1 MHITINGLAKEGD
14 GVGRCPDGKAIFVRG
29 ALPGEKVHV
38 VTTDEKPK
46 FRRAQ
51 TVAVAQTHAHRVDP
65 FCSHVQDGCGGCNL
79 QHADGEL
86 QKQLKHRIVLEAF
99 ERIGKFAEVDIKF
112 GGSVNPI
119 GYRTTIRCSVQE
131 GKAGMRAFRS
141 HNHIPLSSC
150 GIAHRRV
157 EEIMTASYFG
167 ENEEVVIRTSALTG
181 KSLAVVSTSS
191 KGVKT
196 LDDVQVI
203 SYEELQK
210 GETANIVERV
220 FDKDWRVSAQSF
232 FQASPQGSELLVRT
246 VNGIIDENLATTASM
261 LDLYA
266 GVGIFAGTVGDGR
279 LVTSVE
285 QSISASQDAT
295 HNLGSEANHVR
306 SRVEDWDIT
315 PHDFVIANPSRTGMS
330 KKVPKIIWETGAAFA
345 VLISCDAAAAAR
357 DAKRMV
363 DTGFKLGEVVVL
375 DLFPQTSHLEV
386 ISTYIR

>member
-14 GVGRCPDGKAIFVRG
+14 GVGRCADGRAIFVRG
-29 ALPGEKVHV
+29 ALPDEKVICT
-38 VTTDEKPK
+38 VTEEKPK
-46 FRRAQ
+46 CLRAQ
-51 TVAVAQTHAHRVDP
+51 TIAVAQTHAHRVDP

-86 QKQLKHRIVLEAF
+86 QKQLKHRIVSEAF
-99 ERIGKFAEVDIKF
+99 ERIGKFAELDIKF
-112 GGSVNPI
+112 GGSINPT

-131 GKAGMRAFRS
+131 GKAGMRSFRS

-181 KSLAVVSTSS
+181 KALAVVSTSS
-191 KGVKT
+191 KRVKT

-210 GETANIVERV
+210 GEAANIVERV

-246 VNGIIDENLATTASM
+246 VNGIIAKNVATTASM
-261 LDLYA
+261 LDLYS
-266 GVGIFAGTVGDGR
+266 GVGIFAGTIGEGR
-279 LVTSVE
+279 FVTSVE
-285 QSISASQDAT
+285 QSISASQDAI
-295 HNLGSEANHVR
+295 HNLGCNTNHVC

-330 KKVPKIIWETGAAFA
+330 KRVPSIIWETGATFA

-357 DAKRMV
+357 DARRMINV
-363 DTGFKLGEVVVL
+363 GFKLGEVTVL

-386 ISTYIR
+386 VSTYIR

>member
-51 TVAVAQTHAHRVDP
+51 TVAVLEKHAHRIDP

-86 QKQLKHRIVLEAF
+86 QKQLKHRIVSEAF
-99 ERIGKFAEVDIKF
+99 ERIGKFAELDIKF
-112 GGSVNPI
+112 GGSINPT

-150 GIAHRRV
+150 GVAHRRV

-181 KSLAVVSTSS
+181 KALAVVSTSS
-191 KGVKT
+191 KRVKT

-210 GETANIVERV
+210 GEAANIVERV

-246 VNGIIDENLATTASM
+246 VNGIIAKNVATTASM
-261 LDLYA
+261 LDLYS
-266 GVGIFAGTVGDGR
+266 GVGIFAGTIGEGR
-279 LVTSVE
+279 FVTSVE
-285 QSISASQDAT
+285 QSISASQDAI
-295 HNLGSEANHVR
+295 HNLGCNTNHVC

-330 KKVPKIIWETGAAFA
+330 KRVPSIIWETGATFA

-357 DAKRMV
+357 DARRMINV
-363 DTGFKLGEVVVL
+363 GFKLGEVTVL

-386 ISTYIR
+386 VSTYIR

>member
-51 TVAVAQTHAHRVDP
+51 TIAVEETHVHRVDP
-65 FCSHVQDGCGGCNL
+65 FCNHVHEGCGGCNL
-79 QHADGEL
+79 QHADEEL
-86 QKQLKHRIVLEAF
+86 QKQLKHRIALEAF

-112 GGSVNPI
+112 GGSVNPS

-141 HNHIPLSSC
+141 HNHISLSSC
-150 GIAHRRV
+150 GIAHSQV
-157 EEIMTASYFG
+157 EEIMTGSYFG

-181 KSLAVVSTSS
+181 KSLAVVSASS
-191 KGVKT
+191 EGVKT

-210 GETANIVERV
+210 GETAYIVERV
-220 FDKDWRVSAQSF
+220 SGKDWRVSAQSF

-246 VNGIIDENLATTASM
+246 VNGIIAENVATKSSM

-266 GVGIFAGTVGDGR
+266 GVGIFAGTIGEGR
-279 LVTSVE
+279 FVTSVE
-285 QSISASQDAT
+285 QSISASQDAI
-295 HNLGSEANHVR
+295 HNLGSNTNHVC

-330 KKVPKIIWETGAAFA
+330 KKVPSIIWETGATFA

-357 DAKRMV
+357 DARRMINV
-363 DTGFKLGEVVVL
+363 GFKLGEVTVL

-386 ISTYIR
+386 VSTYIR

>member
-1 MHITINGLAKEGD
+1 MTINGLAKEGD

-38 VTTDEKPK
+38 ATTDEKPK

-51 TVAVAQTHAHRVDP
+51 IIAVAQTHAHRVDP

-86 QKQLKHRIVLEAF
+86 QKQLKHRIVSEAF
-99 ERIGKFAEVDIKF
+99 ERIGKFVELDIKF

-181 KSLAVVSTSS
+181 KALAVVSTTP

-210 GETANIVERV
+210 GEAAYIVERV
-220 FDKDWRVSAQSF
+220 FGKDWRVSAQSF

-246 VNGIIDENLATTASM
+246 VNEIIDENIATTASM

-279 LVTSVE
+279 AKECQVSFGKQGLHLLFSLVVTPQLLLE
-285 QSISASQDAT
+285 TQDAW
-295 HNLGSEANHVR
+295 S
-306 SRVEDWDIT
+306 
-315 PHDFVIANPSRTGMS
+315 MS
-330 KKVPKIIWETGAAFA
+330 D
-345 VLISCDAAAAAR
+345 SN
-357 DAKRMV
+357 
-363 DTGFKLGEVVVL
+363 
-375 DLFPQTSHLEV
+375 
-386 ISTYIR
+386 

>member
-1 MHITINGLAKEGD
+1 MRTVIDGLAKEGD
-14 GVGRCPDGKAIFVRG
+14 GVGRCADGRAIFVRG
-29 ALPGEKVHV
+29 ALPGEKVSVV
-38 VTTDEKPK
+38 VTEEKPK
-46 FRRAQ
+46 FLRGNAV
-51 TVAVAQTHAHRVDP
+51 TVLEPSRHRIDP

-167 ENEEVVIRTSALTG
+167 ENEEVVIRTSALSG

-203 SYEELQK
+203 SYEELQR

-279 LVTSVE
+279 FVTSVE
-285 QSISASQDAT
+285 QSISASQDVIR
-295 HNLGSEANHVR
+295 NLGSETNHVC
-306 SRVEDWDIT
+306 SRVEDWDVT

-330 KKVPKIIWETGAAFA
+330 KRVPSIIWETGATFA

-357 DAKRMV
+357 DARRMV
-363 DTGFKLGEVVVL
+363 DVGFKLGELTVL

-386 ISTYIR
+386 VSTYIR

>member
-38 VTTDEKPK
+38 ATTDEKPK

-51 TVAVAQTHAHRVDP
+51 IIAVAQTHAHRVDP

-86 QKQLKHRIVLEAF
+86 QKQLKHRIVSEAF
-99 ERIGKFAEVDIKF
+99 ERIGKFAELDIKF
-112 GGSVNPI
+112 GGSINPT

-181 KSLAVVSTSS
+181 KALAVVSTTP

-210 GETANIVERV
+210 GEAAYIVERV
-220 FDKDWRVSAQSF
+220 FGKDWRVSAQSF

-246 VNGIIDENLATTASM
+246 VNEIIDENVATKASM

-266 GVGIFAGTVGDGR
+266 GVGIFAGTIGEGR
-279 LVTSVE
+279 FVTSVE
-285 QSISASQDAT
+285 QSIPASQDAT
-295 HNLGSEANHVR
+295 HNLGSEANHVC

-330 KKVPKIIWETGAAFA
+330 KRVPSIIWETGATFA

-357 DAKRMV
+357 DARRMV
-363 DTGFKLGEVVVL
+363 DVGFKLGEVTVL

-386 ISTYIR
+386 VSTYIR

>member
-51 TVAVAQTHAHRVDP
+51 TVAVLETHAHRIDP

-86 QKQLKHRIVLEAF
+86 QKQLKHRIVSEAF
-99 ERIGKFAEVDIKF
+99 ERIGKFAELDIKF

-150 GIAHRRV
+150 GVAHRRV

-181 KSLAVVSTSS
+181 KALAVVSTSP

-203 SYEELQK
+203 SYEELQQ
-210 GETANIVERV
+210 GETASIIERV
-220 FDKDWRVSAQSF
+220 FGKDWRVSAQSF

-246 VNGIIDENLATTASM
+246 VNGIIAKNVATTASM
-261 LDLYA
+261 LDLYS
-266 GVGIFAGTVGDGR
+266 GVGIFAGTIGEGR
-279 LVTSVE
+279 FVTSVE
-285 QSISASQDAT
+285 QSISASQDAI
-295 HNLGSEANHVR
+295 HNLGCNTNHVC

-330 KKVPKIIWETGAAFA
+330 KRVPSIIWETGATFS

-357 DAKRMV
+357 DARRMV
-363 DTGFKLGEVVVL
+363 DVGFKLGEVTVL

-386 ISTYIR
+386 VSTYIR

>member
-65 FCSHVQDGCGGCNL
+65 FCSHVNDGCGGCNL

-112 GGSVNPI
+112 GGSVNPT

-150 GIAHRRV
+150 GVAHRRV

-181 KSLAVVSTSS
+181 KALAVVTTSS
-191 KGVKT
+191 KRVKT

-210 GETANIVERV
+210 GEAAYIVERV
-220 FDKDWRVSAQSF
+220 FGKDWRVSAQSF

-246 VNGIIDENLATTASM
+246 VNGIIAENVATTASM

-266 GVGIFAGTVGDGR
+266 GVGIFAGTVGEDR
-279 LVTSVE
+279 FVTSVE
-285 QSISASQDAT
+285 QSISASQDAI
-295 HNLGSEANHVR
+295 HNLGSNTNHVC

-330 KKVPKIIWETGAAFA
+330 KKVPSIIWETGATFA

-357 DAKRMV
+357 DARRMINV
-363 DTGFKLGEVVVL
+363 GFKLGEVTVL

-386 ISTYIR
+386 VSTYIR

>member
-1 MHITINGLAKEGD
+1 MQITINGLAKEGD

-51 TVAVAQTHAHRVDP
+51 TIAVAQTHTHRVDP
-65 FCSHVQDGCGGCNL
+65 LCSHVQDGCGGCNL

-86 QKQLKHRIVLEAF
+86 QKQLKQRIVLEAF
-99 ERIGKFAEVDIKF
+99 ERIGKFVELDIKF

-150 GIAHRRV
+150 GVAHRRV

-181 KSLAVVSTSS
+181 KALAVVTTSS
-191 KGVKT
+191 KRVKT

-210 GETANIVERV
+210 GEAAYIVERV
-220 FDKDWRVSAQSF
+220 FGKDWRVSAQSF

-246 VNGIIDENLATTASM
+246 VNGIIAENVATKASM

-266 GVGIFAGTVGDGR
+266 GIGIFAGTIGEGR
-279 LVTSVE
+279 FVTSVE
-285 QSISASQDAT
+285 QSISASQDAI
-295 HNLGSEANHVR
+295 HNLGSNTNHVC

-345 VLISCDAAAAAR
+345 VLISCDAAAAGR
-357 DAKRMV
+357 DARRMV
-363 DTGFKLGEVVVL
+363 DAGFKLGEVTVL

-386 ISTYIR
+386 VSTYIR

>member
-51 TVAVAQTHAHRVDP
+51 TIAVEETHVHRVDP
-65 FCSHVQDGCGGCNL
+65 FCNHVHEGCGGCNL
-79 QHADGEL
+79 QHADEEL
-86 QKQLKHRIVLEAF
+86 QKQLKHRIALEAF

-112 GGSVNPI
+112 GGSVNPT

-141 HNHIPLSSC
+141 HNHISLSSC
-150 GIAHRRV
+150 GIAHSQV
-157 EEIMTASYFG
+157 EEIMTGSYFG

-191 KGVKT
+191 EGVKT

-210 GETANIVERV
+210 GETAYIVERV
-220 FDKDWRVSAQSF
+220 SDKDWRVSAQSF

-246 VNGIIDENLATTASM
+246 VGGIIDENVTASASM

-279 LVTSVE
+279 SVTSVE

-295 HNLGSEANHVR
+295 HNLGTETNHVC
-306 SRVEDWDIT
+306 SPVEDWDVT

-330 KKVPKIIWETGAAFA
+330 KRIPSIIWETGAAFS

-357 DAKRMV
+357 DARRMV
-363 DTGFKLGEVVVL
+363 DVGFNLGEVKVL

-386 ISTYIR
+386 VSTYIR

>member
-1 MHITINGLAKEGD
+1 MHITISGLAKEGD
-14 GVGRCPDGKAIFVRG
+14 GVGRCADGRAIFVRG
-29 ALPGEKVHV
+29 ALPDEKVTCT
-38 VTTDEKPK
+38 VTEEKPK
-46 FRRAQ
+46 FLRAQ
-51 TVAVAQTHAHRVDP
+51 TVAVLETHSHRVDP

-79 QHADGEL
+79 QHADEEL
-86 QKQLKHRIVLEAF
+86 QKQLKHRIVSEAF
-99 ERIGKFAEVDIKF
+99 ERIGKFNKVDFRF
-112 GGSVNPI
+112 GGSINPI

-150 GIAHRRV
+150 GVAHRRV

-181 KSLAVVSTSS
+181 KALAVVTTSS
-191 KGVKT
+191 KRVKT

-210 GETANIVERV
+210 GEAAYIVERV
-220 FDKDWRVSAQSF
+220 FGKDWRVSAQSF

-246 VNGIIDENLATTASM
+246 VNGIIAENVATTASM

-266 GVGIFAGTVGDGR
+266 GVGIFAGTIGEGR
-279 LVTSVE
+279 FVTSVE
-285 QSISASQDAT
+285 QSISASQDAI
-295 HNLGSEANHVR
+295 HNLGSNTNHVC

-330 KKVPKIIWETGAAFA
+330 KRVPSIIWETGATFA

-357 DAKRMV
+357 DARRMV
-363 DTGFKLGEVVVL
+363 DVGFKLGEVTVL

-386 ISTYIR
+386 VSTYIR